1 MNGGSKVV
9 GLWPNQKPDART
21 EDGVLDHGATENVG
35 GFADAPPENDRSEAG
50 LDIEPDVRAEGYPPR
65 DWASILPL
73 ALCSLAAIGWVVFL
87 LATRDPAW
95 TASPP
100 MSDQLILIIAAGCAP
115 LALIAVVYGLLMRG
129 SKAESSRFGQVAA
142 AMRIENERLGAT
154 LSRVTQELGRQRL
167 ILGETSDQLVSLGED
182 VTHRARTL
190 GQMMTGDVEMI
201 VRHTQALTH
210 SASTAR
216 GEVAVLLGDLPKALV
231 ETRDLVVTLE
241 RAGLS
246 AHEQVGQ
253 LEAQLS
259 ALTARGREADE
270 VAGNAAQKLAAH
282 LGRIEGVS
290 ATAGA
295 RLNEAASVMTEAV
308 DAALDH
314 AARAGDA
321 ARQGMEAQGAAMVA
335 LVDQAQSAL
344 ARMGT
349 DAGYAI
355 ATRIDDASERVEA
368 MGALLAGQSEATAL
382 LLAGLR
388 EGLDN
393 LDSRFAAL
401 DERGTVRSERLAT
414 VLSLLS
420 DHAGTLTGTLERG
433 AGTADALIGRTEKL
447 MTALDATTREID
459 ETLPAAFDRLDQRAA
474 ASKDVMARTAPEV
487 EALERN
493 AGSALDRLMEAEAL
507 LAKQRALLDEFAGH
521 ADERLAAS
529 SNTTRALLG
538 EIEKVDGAARELANG
553 TSSQLVDALVRVRE
567 TAQAAADRARDAISR
582 VIPESAEKLSEA
594 SREALSK
601 AISEQ
606 VEVQIAEL
614 GTTAERALETAHK
627 AGDRLMRQML
637 TIADTSAA
645 VEARIAEARAEV
657 QDNDSDNFARRV
669 ALLIESLNS
678 TAIDVTKIL
687 SNETTDAAWASY
699 LRGDRGVFTR
709 RAVRLLDSGE
719 VREILRH
726 YDTEAEFRDQV
737 NRYIHDFE
745 AMLRNV
751 LATRD
756 GSALGVTLLSSDMGK
771 LYVALAQAIERLRA

>member
-1 MNGGSKVV
+1 MNGGSQVV
-9 GLWPNQKPDART
+9 GLWPNRTPDART
-21 EDGVLDHGATENVG
+21 EDGTPDLAATDMEVGFDEAPLDE
-35 GFADAPPENDRSEAG
+35 ERS
-50 LDIEPDVRAEGYPPR
+50 R
-65 DWASILPL
+65 DWPRTIA
-73 ALCSLAAIGWVVFL
+73 AAICAIAAVGWVVFL
-87 LATRDPAW
+87 LATRVPVWLA
-95 TASPP
+95 TPP
-100 MSDQLILIIAAGCAP
+100 TSDQIASAIAVGCAP
-115 LALIAVVYGLLMRG
+115 LAVIGILYSLIMRG
-129 SKAESSRFGQVAA
+129 GRAETSRFGLVSAQ
-142 AMRIENERLGAT
+142 MRIENERLSAT
-154 LSRVTQELGRQRL
+154 LLRVSDELARQRVL
-167 ILGETSDQLVSLGED
+167 LGETSEHLLSLGED
-182 VTHRARTL
+182 ATHHVRAL
-190 GQMMTGDVEMI
+190 GQAMGGDVDMI
-201 VRHTQALTH
+201 VRHTQALKQ

-216 GEVAVLLGDLPKALV
+216 AEVAVLLSDLPKALI
-231 ETRDLVVTLE
+231 ETHEMVVALE

-253 LEAQLS
+253 LDAQLS
-259 ALTARGREADE
+259 VLTVRGREADE

-290 ATAGA
+290 ATAGT
-295 RLNEAASVMTEAV
+295 RLNEAATTMTEAV
-308 DAALDH
+308 DLALNH

-321 ARQGMEAQGAAMVA
+321 ARQGMEAQGAAMMA
-335 LVDQAQSAL
+335 LVDQAQAAL
-344 ARMGT
+344 ARTGA
-349 DAGYAI
+349 DSAHAI
-355 ATRIDDASERVEA
+355 AVRIDDAGERVEA

-382 LLAGLR
+382 LMASLR
-388 EGLDN
+388 EGLDS
-393 LDSRFAAL
+393 LDGRFAAL
-401 DERGTVRSERLAT
+401 DERGTARSERLAAT
-414 VLSLLS
+414 LSSLS
-420 DHAGTLTGTLERG
+420 DHAGTLTGALERG

-459 ETLPAAFDRLDQRAA
+459 EALPAAFDRLDKRALV
-474 ASKDVMARTAPEV
+474 SKDVVTRTSPEV

-493 AGSALDRLMEAEAL
+493 AASALDRLMEAEAL
-507 LAKQRALLDEFAGH
+507 LAKQRVLLDDFAEHTDG
-521 ADERLAAS
+521 RLAAS
-529 SNTTRALLG
+529 GDTARALLS
-538 EIEKVDGAARELANG
+538 EIEKADGAARELANG
-553 TSSQLVDALVRVRE
+553 ASSQLVEALIRVRE

-594 SREALSK
+594 SRDALTK

-606 VEVQIAEL
+606 VEVHIAEL
-614 GTTAERALETAHK
+614 GATAERALETAHK
-627 AGDRLMRQML
+627 ASDRLMRQML

-645 VEARIAEARAEV
+645 VETRIAEARAEV

-726 YDTEAEFRDQV
+726 YDGEAEFRDQV

>member
-1 MNGGSKVV
+1 MRMNGGSKVV
-9 GLWPNQKPDART
+9 GLWPNQTPDARA
-21 EDGVLDHGATENVG
+21 EDGAPDLGATEIVDG
-35 GFADAPPENDRSEAG
+35 YADDLPTDLSA
-50 LDIEPDVRAEGYPPR
+50 EPAEQSYRPR
-65 DWASILPL
+65 DWSSILPI
-73 ALCSLAAIGWVVFL
+73 AMCALAAIGWVVFL

-95 TASPP
+95 VASPP
-100 MSDQLILIIAAGCAP
+100 MSDQLVLLIAAGCAP
-115 LALIAVVYGLLMRG
+115 LTLIAIVYSMIVRG
-129 SKAESSRFGQVAA
+129 SRSETSRFGQMAA
-142 AMRIENERLGAT
+142 AMRAENEQLGAT
-154 LSRVTQELGRQRL
+154 LSRVSDELARQR
-167 ILGETSDQLVSLGED
+167 IAIGETSEQLVSLGED
-182 VTHRARTL
+182 ATHRVRTL
-190 GQMMTGDVEMI
+190 GQAMSDDVGLI
-201 VRHTQALTH
+201 VRHTEALKQSALT
-210 SASTAR
+210 AR
-216 GEVAVLLGDLPKALV
+216 TDVAVLLTDLPRALV
-231 ETRDLVVTLE
+231 ETRDLVASLE
-241 RAGLS
+241 QAGLS
-246 AHEQVGQ
+246 THEQVGQ
-253 LEAQLS
+253 LDAQLS
-259 ALTARGREADE
+259 ALALRGREADE
-270 VAGNAAQKLAAH
+270 VTGNAAQKLAAH

-295 RLNEAASVMTEAV
+295 RLNEAAAVMTEAV
-308 DAALDH
+308 DAALNH
-314 AARAGDA
+314 AARAGEA
-321 ARQGMEAQGAAMVA
+321 ARQGMEAQGAAMLA
-335 LVDQAQSAL
+335 LVEQAQAAM
-344 ARMGT
+344 ARTGA

-355 ATRIDDASERVEA
+355 ATRIDDAGERVEA
-368 MGALLAGQSEATAL
+368 MGALLAGQSEATARL
-382 LLAGLR
+382 LDGLR
-388 EGLDN
+388 EGLDG
-393 LDSRFAAL
+393 LDGRFAAL
-401 DERGTVRSERLAT
+401 DERGTSRSERLAT
-414 VLSLLS
+414 VLSSLS
-420 DHAGTLTGTLERG
+420 DHAGTLTGALSRG
-433 AGTADALIGRTEKL
+433 TDAADVLIGRTEKL

-459 ETLPAAFDRLDQRAA
+459 EALPAAFDRLDQRAA
-474 ASKDVMARTAPEV
+474 ASTDVVARTTPGV

-529 SNTTRALLG
+529 GETTRALLG
-538 EIEKVDGAARELANG
+538 EIEKADHAARELANG
-553 TSSQLVDALVRVRE
+553 TSSQLVEALVRVRE
-567 TAQAAADRARDAISR
+567 TAQAAADRARDAINR

-594 SREALSK
+594 SREALTK

-606 VEVQIAEL
+606 VEVHIAEL

-645 VEARIAEARAEV
+645 VEARIAAARAEV

>member
-9 GLWPNQKPDART
+9 GLWPNQKPDARA
-21 EDGVLDHGATENVG
+21 EDGTLDLGATDVVG
-35 GFADAPPENDRSEAG
+35 GSPDAPPEETAEEYRP
-50 LDIEPDVRAEGYPPR
+50 PDWG
-65 DWASILPL
+65 STLPVMIC
-73 ALCSLAAIGWVVFL
+73 AIAAIGWVVFL

-95 TASPP
+95 IASPP
-100 MSDQLILIIAAGCAP
+100 ISDQFVLIIAAGCAP
-115 LALIAVVYGLLMRG
+115 LTLIAIVYSLLMRG
-129 SKAESSRFGQVAA
+129 SRAEKSRFGQVAA

-154 LSRVTQELGRQRL
+154 LSRVTDELARQRVV
-167 ILGETSDQLVSLGED
+167 LGETSEQLVSLGED
-182 VTHRARTL
+182 ATHRVRAL
-190 GQMMTGDVEMI
+190 GQAMTGDVDMI
-201 VRHTQALTH
+201 ASHTQALKH

-216 GEVAVLLGDLPKALV
+216 EDVAVLLSDLPKLLA
-231 ETRDLVVTLE
+231 ETREMVVTLE

-253 LEAQLS
+253 LDAQLS
-259 ALTARGREADE
+259 ALTLRGREADE

-295 RLNEAASVMTEAV
+295 RLNEAASVMTQAV
-308 DAALDH
+308 DAALNH

-321 ARQGMEAQGAAMVA
+321 ARQGMEAQGAAMMA
-335 LVDQAQSAL
+335 LVDQAQAAL
-344 ARMGT
+344 ARTGA

-355 ATRIDDASERVEA
+355 ATRIDDAGERIEA
-368 MGALLAGQSEATAL
+368 MGALLAGQSEATAQ
-382 LLAGLR
+382 LLAALR
-388 EGLDN
+388 DGLDN
-393 LDSRFAAL
+393 LDGRFAAL
-401 DERGTVRSERLAT
+401 DERGTARSERLAA
-414 VLSLLS
+414 VLSSLS
-420 DHAGTLTGTLERG
+420 DHAGTLTGALERG
-433 AGTADALIGRTEKL
+433 TGTADALIGRTEKL

-459 ETLPAAFDRLDQRAA
+459 ETLPAAFDRLDKRAV
-474 ASKDVMARTAPEV
+474 ASMDVVAGTAPEV

-493 AGSALDRLMEAEAL
+493 AGSALDRLMDAEAL
-507 LAKQRALLDEFAGH
+507 LAKQRVLLDEFAGH
-521 ADERLAAS
+521 ADTRLAAS
-529 SNTTRALLG
+529 GDSARALLG
-538 EIEKVDGAARELANG
+538 EIEKVDGAARELASG

-594 SREALSK
+594 SRNALTK

-606 VEVQIAEL
+606 VEVHIAEL
-614 GTTAERALETAHK
+614 GVTAERALETAHK
-627 AGDRLMRQML
+627 ASDRLMRQML

-726 YDTEAEFRDQV
+726 YDSEAEFRDQV